1 MNDEHIKPE
10 YIKPEDFYRIFQ
22 EKYAIIKEF
31 EMERYKLEEQLFLI
45 KKPNNP
51 KMLSNLITFTL
62 KTFPWPNPKYETNDQ
77 ISYRNTLIEMDQ
89 YIKDVPNI
97 NLNLYKNICESN
109 ICNSNTNL
117 NI

>member
-1 MNDEHIKPE
+1 MYTNVE

-45 KKPNNP
+45 KKPSNP
-51 KMLSNLITFTL
+51 KMLSNLITFTI

-77 ISYRNTLIEMDQ
+77 ISYKNTLVAMDQ

-97 NLNLYKNICESN
+97 NLILYKNICDLN
-109 ICNSNTNL
+109 ICNTTIYNTN
-117 NI
+117 I